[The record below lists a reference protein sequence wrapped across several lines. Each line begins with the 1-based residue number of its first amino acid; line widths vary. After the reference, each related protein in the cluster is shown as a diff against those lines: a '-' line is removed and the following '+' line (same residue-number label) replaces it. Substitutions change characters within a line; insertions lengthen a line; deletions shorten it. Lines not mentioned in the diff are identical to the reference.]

1 MSPPV
6 PTSAVAA
13 PRHLVP
19 LVMATTL
26 TSIMGNS
33 LLAPLVPDILDDFGR
48 GDSSAGLLIAAA
60 SLPGVVMAPIIGVLA
75 DRYGRRAVL
84 APCLLVFGVAGILI
98 AAAPSFLFM
107 LAARFALGLGAA
119 GLVNLAIVLL
129 SDHFEGEQRTR
140 WIGINS
146 GILTVALAV
155 FPLLSGGL
163 SELFGW
169 RWSLAPQGLGVVAAI
184 AAWRTLDRTRPA
196 DPPRLRDQLGGAG
209 RALREP
215 TIAASV
221 AAAGVCFA
229 VIFGIFLAALPN
241 HLEDEFGLSAG
252 WRGLVMGLPA
262 VSASLVAFNIG
273 RLRRRFTAGSLL
285 IAAASVWV
293 VAFALMG
300 LAPALVL
307 LGVGSLCYG
316 LGEGAMIPSLQDAA
330 VSRAPLAQR
339 AAVMASWTASAR
351 LGQTVGPLAAAG
363 LMAGPGTTAAILAGV
378 IGAGVMLVLFAV
390 TPLGRA

>member
-1 MSPPV
+1 M